1 MQCNLDVTGGTYHL
15 ILLGDF
21 LKRVVMKKMRLG
33 ISCRGVLCFLLGFL
47 PLLGQAEQLVASSD
61 YSTMLENKLK
71 MLLDQHAATSSDSW
85 VLVRFADLYLDLGD
99 EAYSEGLKRR
109 AAYEEG
115 ARIARR
121 AINLGE
127 SNAQAHYLYAAN
139 LGSAVQLE
147 GVMASALTVSELKA
161 HVRRALELKHDY
173 APALHMMGMMLEELP
188 WFLGGDREGALS
200 YLKRAVAADPG
211 YAHARLDLAKAHIKR
226 RESDA
231 ARRELAVILQGSLPS
246 ESSDS
251 DRRHRDEASTLLNS
265 LGSR

>member
-1 MQCNLDVTGGTYHL
+1 VDVTGGIYHL
-15 ILLGDF
+15 ILFGDF
-21 LKRVVMKKMRLG
+21 PKRVVMQKVCLG
-33 ISCRGVLCFLLGFL
+33 ISCRGVLCFLLGYL
-47 PLLGQAEQLVASSD
+47 PLLGQAEQLVPSSD
-61 YSTMLENKLK
+61 YSTVLENKLK
-71 MLLDQHAATSSDSW
+71 MLLDQHAATSSDSRI
-85 VLVRFADLYLDLGD
+85 LVRLADLYLDLGD
-99 EAYSEGLKRR
+99 EVYSEEPMRR
-109 AAYEEG
+109 GAYEEG
-115 ARIARR
+115 TRIARR
-121 AINLGE
+121 AIDLDE

-139 LGSAVQLE
+139 LGSAVQLK

-161 HVRRALELKHDY
+161 HVQRALELKHDY

-188 WFLGGDREGALS
+188 WFLGGDREGALN

-211 YAHARLDLAKAHIKR
+211 YAHARLDLAKAYLKR

-231 ARRELAVILQGSLPS
+231 ARRELTVILQGALPS